1 MFKYVTFIILF
12 FYCSLKSEQVLDY
25 YDNNSILL
33 KVEKD
38 YVEKFISDICLDWR
52 GETRTRKISKNVKI
66 TFLEDVSRGDNYEIF
81 INSIKDMSLSSLR
94 LIIITS
100 IPNLKY

>member
-1 MFKYVTFIILF
+1 MCKYVIFIILIF
-12 FYCSLKSEQVLDY
+12 SCSVKSEQVSDY

-66 TFLEDVSRGDNYEIF
+66 TFLEDLSRGDNYELF
-81 INSIKDMSLSSLR
+81 IKNATKYTQKYSIM
-94 LIIITS
+94 I
-100 IPNLKY
+100 